1 MGASTFFVYICA
13 SNRILMELHK
23 FERQLRLMMLLTQN
37 RNYTLEELGERL
49 DMSTRNVYRY
59 VEAFKMAGFVVRKK
73 GKYYSLD
80 KSSPYFKDITRLVH
94 FTEEEAYILKRAIES
109 VDGNT
114 SLKQDLKRKLYKVY
128 DYDILSEIVVRNG
141 IADNVHFLYEAIKQK
156 KQVVFRQYKSSNSH
170 AVKDRL
176 VEPFAFTANNNEIWC
191 YELGSGKNKLFK
203 VSRIDKV
210 ELLDQFWQAEP
221 EHQEGFIDV
230 FHNSSDRRLPVTL
243 RLGMAAANLLV
254 EEFPLAEKYMQK
266 ADDSHWTFSAEVCR
280 YEGIGRFVLGLY
292 EDIEIVDS
300 PEFEDFLAKKMQKI
314 AEKIKV

>member
-1 MGASTFFVYICA
+1 
-13 SNRILMELHK
+13 MELHK
-23 FERQLRLMMLLTQN
+23 FERQLRLMMMLTQN

-80 KSSPYFKDITRLVH
+80 KSSPYFKDITSLVH

-114 SLKQDLKRKLYKVY
+114 MLKQDLKRKLYKVY

-156 KQVVFRQYKSSNSH
+156 KQVYFRQYKSSNSH
-170 AVKDRL
+170 VVKDRL

-191 YELGSGKNKLFK
+191 YEPTSGRNKLFK
-203 VSRIDKV
+203 VSRISKV
-210 ELLDQFWQAEP
+210 EMTETPWQAEA
-221 EHQEGFIDV
+221 EHREGYIDV

-254 EEFPLAEKYMQK
+254 EEFPLAEKYMTEEE
-266 ADDSHWTFSAEVCR
+266 DGHWIFSVEVCR
-280 YEGIGRFVLGLY
+280 YEGVGRFVLGLY
-292 EDIEIVDS
+292 EDIEIIDS
-300 PEFEDFLAKKMQKI
+300 PAFKEFLSEKMKKI
-314 AEKIKV
+314 TEKMKV